1 MELTIQGGKDS
12 EAFAFSPFAPNLP
25 GSRWL
30 RHLGPTDVSYLAPV
44 GKGLTIQGGIFNSLI
59 GYDSLYAKDNL
70 NYTRPWT
77 GDFTP
82 YLMMGVNV
90 SYPVTN
96 KLTMT
101 GFVVNDYTHL
111 SNPNS
116 VPSSG
121 VQAAYKP
128 TPHTTF
134 KETVLYGPHQS
145 DTALQFWRF
154 FSDSI
159 AEWKTDRY
167 TTAFEYQVGTESVA
181 EPGTPRA
188 LWTATQLPL
197 RWDPPGGWAVTVRPE
212 LAWDRDGRWTGS
224 PQLVKAITST
234 VEYRVPYRH
243 AAAIFRVEHRYDN
256 SRGSGGGFF
265 KGAFLP
271 AGDPALVPGQ
281 HLLVFALILTWEP
294 PLHW

>member
-1 MELTIQGGKDS
+1 
-12 EAFAFSPFAPNLP
+12 
-25 GSRWL
+25 
-30 RHLGPTDVSYLAPV
+30 V

-70 NYTRPWT
+70 SYTRPWT

-82 YLMMGVNV
+82 YLMMGVNA

-121 VQAAYKP
+121 AQAAYKP
-128 TPHTTF
+128 TPHTTL
-134 KETVLYGPHQS
+134 KQTVLYGPHQS

-181 EPGTPRA
+181 EPGMPHA

-197 RWDPPGGWAVTVRPE
+197 RWDPPGGWAVSVRPE

-265 KGAFLP
+265 KGGFLP
-271 AGDPALVPGQ
+271 TGVPALVPGQ
-281 HLLVFALILTWEP
+281 HLLAFALILTWEP